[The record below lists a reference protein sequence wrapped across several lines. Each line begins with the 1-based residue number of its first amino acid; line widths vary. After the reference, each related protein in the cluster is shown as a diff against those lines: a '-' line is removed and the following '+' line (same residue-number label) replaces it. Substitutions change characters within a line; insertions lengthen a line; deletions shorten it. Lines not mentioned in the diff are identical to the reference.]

1 VRCDEP
7 RFGLYCPQQRRRCEL
22 VGVYRSPPCSCG
34 EESAALGLNARLA
47 LISCSETASTPN
59 WWANIP
65 RAAAPDLNLTYVLVG
80 SFGPEELASDTDD

>member
-1 VRCDEP
+1 
-7 RFGLYCPQQRRRCEL
+7 
-22 VGVYRSPPCSCG
+22 
-34 EESAALGLNARLA
+34 LGLNARLA